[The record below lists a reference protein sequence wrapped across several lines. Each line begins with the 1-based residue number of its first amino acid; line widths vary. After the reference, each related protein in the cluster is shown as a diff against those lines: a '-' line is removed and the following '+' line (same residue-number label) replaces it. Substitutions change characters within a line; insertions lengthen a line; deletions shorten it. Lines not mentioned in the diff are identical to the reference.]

1 MARKAIHAAGGIVV
15 RGGGARPRI
24 AIVRRSKDDRWVLPR
39 GKLKRDESPL
49 AGARREAVEETGH
62 RVHVHEFLGAITYT
76 VRGQPKV
83 VQFWRMRAAAQPSH
97 DLTKDIAAVK
107 WLPLAKAVRRLS
119 FSLERLFLLSVAP
132 HALKPGR
139 RGARRKPAGV
149 KVKSRRRVAAKGS
162 RKTSAKAAAK
172 HAAKNSNKLRSS
184 KTRLSKGRTRK
195 RRTRPRKARRAASRH
210 IGRATA
216 AHGPVVRAE
225 RRGILQRVLGRLGR

>member
-139 RGARRKPAGV
+139 R
-149 KVKSRRRVAAKGS
+149 VAAKGS

-195 RRTRPRKARRAASRH
+195 RRTRPRKTRRAASRH
-210 IGRATA
+210 IGRAA
-216 AHGPVVRAE
+216 VARGPVVRAE